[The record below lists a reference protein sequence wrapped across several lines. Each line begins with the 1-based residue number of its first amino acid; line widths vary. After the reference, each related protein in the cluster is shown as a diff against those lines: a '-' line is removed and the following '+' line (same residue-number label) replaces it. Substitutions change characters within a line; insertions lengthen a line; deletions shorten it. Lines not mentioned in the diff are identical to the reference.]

1 MRAPVRQRLR
11 FKSISQPIFPPFINT
26 LFSMINDA
34 CGKQSG
40 PIAKQL
46 NMFPP
51 GNREKYSMER
61 ENIFPNCAEVKEN
74 PLIFPLEHVVSGRR
88 SPGTAGTGRV
98 WTKALITDERGGK
111 SKG

>member
-1 MRAPVRQRLR
+1 
-11 FKSISQPIFPPFINT
+11 
-26 LFSMINDA
+26 
-34 CGKQSG
+34 
-40 PIAKQL
+40 
-46 NMFPP
+46 MFPP

-88 SPGTAGTGRV
+88 SPGTPGTGRV

>member
-1 MRAPVRQRLR
+1 
-11 FKSISQPIFPPFINT
+11 
-26 LFSMINDA
+26 
-34 CGKQSG
+34 
-40 PIAKQL
+40 
-46 NMFPP
+46 MFPP
-51 GNREKYSMER
+51 GNRGKYSMER
-61 ENIFPNCAEVKEN
+61 ENIFPLRLKEN

>member
-46 NMFPP
+46 KKHVSSW
-51 GNREKYSMER
+51 ESWESIER

>member
-1 MRAPVRQRLR
+1 MRAQRLR
-11 FKSISQPIFPPFINT
+11 FKSISQPIFPPFRNT
-26 LFSMINDA
+26 VFWMINAA

-46 NMFPP
+46 KKHVSSWESWEVFDRK
-51 GNREKYSMER
+51 REYFS
-61 ENIFPNCAEVKEN
+61 AEVKEN